1 MRVQDFELPMIDFND
16 DLDSLDISQGAY
28 GSTLVVN
35 QTPSNC
41 STTVQLGLNGFVN
54 VNATS
59 GPLDI
64 DGPIG
69 IPGTVNVGQGSLAPI
84 GGDVTVMDENDG
96 ALVTLNINDS
106 DDTKAHRDVTISSTQ
121 ITGLA
126 GADQSTPIVYQGNT
140 LAALNIS
147 GSLGTGIRRD
157 IPPNRPG
164 RKPRPTPVGAKGS
177 VYNITGTP
185 SSSVDPVT
193 TLTSNGVDSVIVMMP
208 NSNLGGYGALVIK
221 SPKHSTSLSVLAT
234 SDGTAASIGPDNGGG
249 QVQGNGG
256 RTVESRKKTAATTRV
271 RTTLAAHRLAV
282 NATHVVKKSAKAL
295 ASRNGHV
302 ELKNLPPPPPPPV
315 IIDSDRVSGVTPMDV
330 DFTPNQLTALTVS
343 PGNLRVNVW
352 GTPNQGPVGLFSQS
366 RPLTRFRGACSP
378 VGDGLGHLSRVQ
390 GALDVTNPTGP
401 ISSLIVDGSTEPGKQ
416 SATISPGVISGLA
429 PAKITYPALDV
440 TVIHLLGG
448 TGGNTFHVVGTAPR
462 VPVTIDGGSG
472 ANKLIGPNLT
482 RTWNITARD
491 AGNVN
496 NVTFQRVGNLT
507 GGRGADTFA
516 LSDGAS
522 LSGGVD
528 GGKGLNTLDMS
539 AQNRDIVVNLAM
551 GTATAIDGRVVNIAS
566 AIGGNASSILVGN
579 GTTNSLQG
587 GAGRNLLVGGGGSVT
602 VTGGTGDN
610 ILIGGTTSYDV
621 EPAALDALMKEL
633 ARTDEDFIT
642 LLAHLLSG
650 DGENGDTLLN
660 PTTVQSSADKYILAG
675 GPGNNWFFVTDGND
689 TIKSGTLRPG
699 NVVTKL

>member
-1 MRVQDFELPMIDFND
+1 
-16 DLDSLDISQGAY
+16 
-28 GSTLVVN
+28 
-35 QTPSNC
+35 
-41 STTVQLGLNGFVN
+41 
-54 VNATS
+54 
-59 GPLDI
+59 
-64 DGPIG
+64 
-69 IPGTVNVGQGSLAPI
+69 
-84 GGDVTVMDENDG
+84 
-96 ALVTLNINDS
+96 
-106 DDTKAHRDVTISSTQ
+106 
-121 ITGLA
+121 
-126 GADQSTPIVYQGNT
+126 
-140 LAALNIS
+140 
-147 GSLGTGIRRD
+147 
-157 IPPNRPG
+157 
-164 RKPRPTPVGAKGS
+164 
-177 VYNITGTP
+177 
-185 SSSVDPVT
+185 
-193 TLTSNGVDSVIVMMP
+193 MMP

-234 SDGTAASIGPDNGGG
+234 ADGAAAPVGPDNGGG

-256 RTVESRKKTAATTRV
+256 HTVESRKKTAATKRV
-271 RTTLAAHRLAV
+271 LTTLVAHHPAV
-282 NATHVVKKSAKAL
+282 KATHVAKKATKAV
-295 ASRNGHV
+295 ATRNGNV
-302 ELKNLPPPPPPPV
+302 DLKIPPPPPPPPV
-315 IIDSDRVSGVTPMDV
+315 IIDSDRVSGMTPMDI

-343 PGNLRVNVW
+343 PGNLRVNVR
-352 GTPNQGPVGLFSQS
+352 GTPNQGPVGSVVTT
-366 RPLTRFRGACSP
+366 LTKFRGALT

-579 GTTNSLQG
+579 GTTNSLKG

>member
-35 QTPSNC
+35 QTPSGC

-84 GGDVTVMDENDG
+84 GGVVTVMDENEG
-96 ALVTLNINDS
+96 ALVTLNVDDS
-106 DDTKAHRDVTISSTQ
+106 EDTRTHSDVMISSTQ

-164 RKPRPTPVGAKGS
+164 RKPRPTPVAFKGS
-177 VYNITGTP
+177 IYNITGTP
-185 SSSVDPVT
+185 SSAVDPIT
-193 TLTSNGVDSVIVMMP
+193 TLTSNGVDSVNVMMP

-221 SPKHSTSLSVLAT
+221 SPMHSTSLSVVAT
-234 SDGTAASIGPDNGGG
+234 SDGPPASIGPDNGGG

-256 RTVESRKKTAATTRV
+256 HTVESRKKTAATKRAQ
-271 RTTLAAHRLAV
+271 TTLAARHFAV
-282 NATHVVKKSAKAL
+282 GAMRVAKTSTKEL
-295 ASRNGHV
+295 ASRSGHV
-302 ELKNLPPPPPPPV
+302 DLKNLPPPPPPPV
-315 IIDSDRVSGVTPMDV
+315 IIDSDRVSGMTPMDI
-330 DFTPNQLTALTVS
+330 DFTSDELTALTVS
-343 PGNLRVNVW
+343 PGNLRVNVQ
-352 GTPNQGPVGLFSQS
+352 GTPNQGAVGSVVTT
-366 RPLTRFRGACSP
+366 LTNFRGALT
-378 VGDGLGHLSRVQ
+378 VGDGLGHLTRVQ

-448 TGGNTFHVVGTAPR
+448 TGGNTFHVKGTAPR
-462 VPVTIDGGSG
+462 VPVMIDGGSG
-472 ANKLIGPNLT
+472 ANTLIGPNLK
-482 RTWNITARD
+482 RTWNITAQD

-496 NVTFQRVGNLT
+496 NVTFQRVGNVT
-507 GGRGADTFA
+507 GGKRADTFA
-516 LSDGAS
+516 LDGQCAT

-539 AQNRDIVVNLAM
+539 AENRDVVVNLAM
-551 GTATAIDGRVVNIAS
+551 GTATSIGGRVVNIAS
-566 AIGGNASSILVGN
+566 AIGGNANSILVGD
-579 GTTNSLQG
+579 GSTNSLQG
-587 GAGRNLLVGGGGSVT
+587 GSGRNLLIGGGGSVQ
-602 VTGGTGDN
+602 VTGGAGDN
-610 ILIGGTTSYDV
+610 ILIGGTTSYDL
-621 EPAALDALMKEL
+621 EPDALDALMQEFT
-633 ARTDEDFIT
+633 RSDEDFIT
-642 LLAHLLSG
+642 RLAHLLSG
-650 DGENGDTLLN
+650 DGKNNETLLN
-660 PTTVQSSADKYILAG
+660 STTVPASATNNILAG
-675 GPGNNWFFVTDGND
+675 GPGNNWFFVAEVND